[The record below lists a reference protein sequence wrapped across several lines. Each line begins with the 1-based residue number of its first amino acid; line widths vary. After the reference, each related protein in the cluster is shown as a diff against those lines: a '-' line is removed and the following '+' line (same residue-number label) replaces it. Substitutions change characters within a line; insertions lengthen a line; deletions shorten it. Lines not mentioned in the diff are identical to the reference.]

1 MSGFYR
7 FVSNRRHVLISLI
20 RLEFIRI
27 IIFFIL
33 IRCYA
38 FDLMESYLSMFYL
51 VFRACEGAFGLGV
64 IVFVVRGFGND
75 IFNSVRTVQC

>member
-1 MSGFYR
+1 M
-7 FVSNRRHVLISLI
+7 SLI

-27 IIFFIL
+27 IIFFML
-33 IRCYA
+33 INLYV
-38 FDLMESYLSMFYL
+38 FDLMDSYLTIFYL

-75 IFNSVRTVQC
+75 IFNSIRIVQC